1 MEGYMFDN
9 IKKKID
15 NMKVEAQKRR
25 EEERL
30 EKEKIEQEK
39 QRLLALNEKELLVE
53 IIFMMKGIV
62 KEHESLIEKI
72 EELES
77 SVSDIE
83 LKELNKDIDSYM

>member
-1 MEGYMFDN
+1 MCPKTWHRF
-9 IKKKID
+9 K
-15 NMKVEAQKRR
+15 
-25 EEERL
+25 
-30 EKEKIEQEK
+30 K

-83 LKELNKDIDSYM
+83 LNKDIDSYM

>member
-1 MEGYMFDN
+1 
-9 IKKKID
+9 
-15 NMKVEAQKRR
+15 
-25 EEERL
+25 
-30 EKEKIEQEK
+30 
-39 QRLLALNEKELLVE
+39 
-53 IIFMMKGIV
+53 MMKGIV

>member
-1 MEGYMFDN
+1 MFDN

-25 EEERL
+25 EEEERL

-72 EELES
+72 EELER

-83 LKELNKDIDSYM
+83 LKELNKDIDLYM

>member
-1 MEGYMFDN
+1 MFDN

-83 LKELNKDIDSYM
+83 LNKDIDSYM

>member
-1 MEGYMFDN
+1 MFDN

-15 NMKVEAQKRR
+15 NMKVEAQKRIE

-72 EELES
+72 EELER

-83 LKELNKDIDSYM
+83 LKELNKDIDLYM

>member
-77 SVSDIE
+77 SVSDI
-83 LKELNKDIDSYM
+83 

>member
-1 MEGYMFDN
+1 MFDN

-15 NMKVEAQKRR
+15 NMKVEAQK
-25 EEERL
+25 RL

-83 LKELNKDIDSYM
+83 LKELNKDIDLYM

>member
-1 MEGYMFDN
+1 MFDN

-25 EEERL
+25 EEEERL

-72 EELES
+72 EELER

>member
-1 MEGYMFDN
+1 MFDN

-25 EEERL
+25 EERL

-83 LKELNKDIDSYM
+83 LKELNKDIDLYM